1 VQDPWIR
8 IYIPRIQDGLS
19 RHPERQ
25 GRSSKGVAEREEEVN
40 SIRWSEADYA
50 DYKQRVQLPIGRGVE
65 GLDRPK
71 RVNTSAPEW
80 QEAYK
85 LIAWT
90 DGEGG
95 EIWPEV
101 RWLYAIPNGGFRHKA
116 VAGKMKAQGVRAGVP
131 DFALDVA
138 RGGYHGLRIEL
149 KRRTGGALSPAQ
161 RDWIAW
167 LTDQGYLAV
176 VCKGWEEA
184 RDKLIEYLRG

>member
-1 VQDPWIR
+1 M
-8 IYIPRIQDGLS
+8 GAS
-19 RHPERQ
+19 
-25 GRSSKGVAEREEEVN
+25 GVRWTEDDYREYQA
-40 SIRWSEADYA
+40 R
-50 DYKQRVQLPIGRGVE
+50 RVQLPLGRVD
-65 GLDRPK
+65 GLSITR
-71 RVNTSAPEW
+71 RVNVSRYEW

-85 LIAWT
+85 LVTWA

-95 EIWPEV
+95 KILPEV
-101 RWLYAIPNGGFRHKA
+101 KRLYAIPNGGFRHKA

-149 KRRTGGALSPAQ
+149 KRRVGGTLSPAQ

-184 RDKLIEYLRG
+184 RDKLIEYLSLEASNHAAAN